1 MTAFPL
7 KSEYSVAELIEFG
20 QRIAA
25 LYGREAKGTFVI
37 SCESDRTTATI
48 IITARKGAAD
58 RHIRGESWL
67 ELLEAAEKDAA
78 LWVMSNRE
86 MTAADL
92 GIDA

>member
-25 LYGREAKGTFVI
+25 LYGREATGTFVLA
-37 SCESDRTTATI
+37 CDEGQKKVTI
-48 IITARKGAAD
+48 IITPRKFASQ
-58 RHIRGESWL
+58 RFIKGESWL

-86 MTAADL
+86 MVAEDL
-92 GIDA
+92 GI